1 MMDFGCHRIEVLLNL
16 LGPVDEVH
24 GLAANTLFQRE
35 VEDTATACFR
45 FRNGT
50 MGLLAVSVSVGEP
63 RDSLDLYASEGS
75 IHVPVLNQGTLR
87 VLSGGAERREG
98 LPPHANLH
106 QPLIEDFAQAVQHG
120 RQPEVSGE
128 TGLEVQRLIE
138 MVYGAGGQG

>member
-1 MMDFGCHRIEVLLNL
+1 MMDFGCHRVEVLLNL

-63 RDSLDLYASEGS
+63 RDSLDLYGSEGS
-75 IHVPVLNQGTLR
+75 IHVPVLNQGTFGC
-87 VLSGGAERREG
+87 S
-98 LPPHANLH
+98 
-106 QPLIEDFAQAVQHG
+106 
-120 RQPEVSGE
+120 
-128 TGLEVQRLIE
+128 
-138 MVYGAGGQG
+138 AGGPNAARTFRPTPTSTSRSSKTSPEPCCTAGSRKSAGRRAWRCSD